1 MVTEEIK
8 QRKGARKQQDI
19 PEEVLMLLNSG
30 KIETV
35 NLTEWLAVD
44 HVRLISNVFPELKI
58 SEAIEEAIIGVISEE
73 KKRST
78 MNVIQLIGTQL
89 FACYKKDQKFSVL
102 IEVFSKHLSDS
113 VRCYVPYLLALDES
127 LSVEEKLEKSKHLA
141 ADHHFGVRE
150 VVWMALRPEIE
161 KELELAISFLS
172 SWSKNKDENIRR
184 FATEVIRPRG
194 VWCKHIQQLKE
205 TPELALPILE
215 PLKADPSRYV
225 QNSVGNW
232 LNDASKSRPDF
243 VIELCERWEKESP
256 VSSTQYIIKR
266 AKRTIVKTKKK

>member
-8 QRKGARKQQDI
+8 QRKGARKLQDI
-19 PEEVLMLLNSG
+19 PEEVLMLLNNG

-35 NLTEWLAVD
+35 NLTEWLAID
-44 HVRLISNVFPELKI
+44 HVQLINNVFPELNI
-58 SEAIEEAIIGVISEE
+58 PGAIQKAIIGVVSKE
-73 KKRST
+73 KKLSA
-78 MNVIQLIGTQL
+78 MQAIQLIGTQL
-89 FACYKKDQKFSVL
+89 FETYKKNLKFPALV
-102 IEVFSKHLSDS
+102 EAFSKHLSDS

-127 LSVEEKLEKSKHLA
+127 LSVEEKLKKSKHLV

-161 KELELAISFLS
+161 KELDLAISFLS
-172 SWSKNKDENIRR
+172 NWSKNEDENIRR
-184 FATEVIRPRG
+184 FATEVTRPRG
-194 VWCKHIQQLKE
+194 VWCKHIQKLKD
-205 TPELALPILE
+205 TPEIALPILE
-215 PLKADPSRYV
+215 PLKADPSKYV

-256 VSSTQYIIKR
+256 VSSTKYIVKR
-266 AKRTIVKTKKK
+266 AKRTIAKAKKK